1 GERSCL
7 AAVQRRFLSR
17 KSAGNTGERSAGSE
31 AVSILI
37 ARHDFARNRATGGTV
52 TAQTPNQ
59 PPQSPLL
66 CLSTGVRKYGDIMR
80 NHKDVARQSRNQN
93 PSRELRES
101 SVAAVYFFEAARCRA
116 CASRTADDVALTD
129 RRRSRSE
136 ERR

>member
-1 GERSCL
+1 VFGR
-7 AAVQRRFLSR
+7 
-17 KSAGNTGERSAGSE
+17 GSTPLFE
-31 AVSILI
+31 PQECGQYGRAIGRIGAVSILI

-129 RRRSRSE
+129 RRRS
-136 ERR
+136 